1 MTLKE
6 EVLQHEEIF
15 SLMYSP
21 YRVDSLP
28 LEEQIQK
35 IKTSE
40 LKWYKNEE
48 GFIYVWGWP
57 GPDANFY
64 TRETYGKGW
73 AYTKKEIIKEWET
86 NENKTDK

>member
-6 EVLQHEEIF
+6 EVMKHDSIY

-21 YRVDSLP
+21 TKVNFHSL
-28 LEEQIQK
+28 EDQIIK

-40 LKWYKNEE
+40 LKWYKDEE

-57 GPDANFY
+57 GPDYNSY
-64 TRETYGKGW
+64 ERSTYGKGW
-73 AYTKKEIIKEWET
+73 AYTKEEILKEWS
-86 NENKTDK
+86 K